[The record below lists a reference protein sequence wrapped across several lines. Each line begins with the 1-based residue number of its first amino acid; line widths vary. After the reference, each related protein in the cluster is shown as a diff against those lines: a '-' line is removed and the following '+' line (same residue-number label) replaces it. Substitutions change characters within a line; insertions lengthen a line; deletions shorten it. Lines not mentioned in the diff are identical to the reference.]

1 MNESLE
7 QTIRRL
13 ELCRDCI
20 DCSYEAGAME
30 YMRLDTMI
38 EGLRKQKKELWEVIN
53 NTQQKNTTNG

>member
-7 QTIRRL
+7 HTIRRL
-13 ELCRDCI
+13 EFCRHCI

-38 EGLRKQKKELWEVIN
+38 EGLRKQKKEGWKVIN
-53 NTQQKNTTNG
+53 NTQEKSTTNG